1 MKEDL
6 EKITKDWSVDILTPV
21 DPVEISDIDSP
32 ETASDTP
39 GPSRIKKTEEVKDL
53 DSESMNIAFISP

>member
-6 EKITKDWSVDILTPV
+6 EKITKDWLVDILTPV
-21 DPVEISDIDSP
+21 DHVEISDIDSP

-39 GPSRIKKTEEVKDL
+39 RPSKIKKTK
-53 DSESMNIAFISP
+53 